1 MHSLATIHCL
11 SGACAR
17 SAVVSRRRL
26 ALSARCPTVV
36 KKMMTSSETSEVE
49 NPGGEKGAEDSAIL
63 EVSSMAVGGIVKQES
78 RDVDYLS
85 NCSTSIEGSV
95 VRA

>member
-1 MHSLATIHCL
+1 MVCCL
-11 SGACAR
+11 IIR
-17 SAVVSRRRL
+17 
-26 ALSARCPTVV
+26 
-36 KKMMTSSETSEVE
+36 KMMTSSETSEME
-49 NPGGEKGAEDSAIL
+49 NPGDEKGAEDSAIL
-63 EVSSMAVGGIVKQES
+63 EVSSMAVGGIVKQEN

>member
-1 MHSLATIHCL
+1 
-11 SGACAR
+11 
-17 SAVVSRRRL
+17 
-26 ALSARCPTVV
+26 
-36 KKMMTSSETSEVE
+36 MTSSETSEVE
-49 NPGGEKGAEDSAIL
+49 NSGIEKGAEDSAIL
-63 EVSSMAVGGIVKQES
+63 EVSSMAVGGIMKQES

>member
-1 MHSLATIHCL
+1 
-11 SGACAR
+11 
-17 SAVVSRRRL
+17 
-26 ALSARCPTVV
+26 
-36 KKMMTSSETSEVE
+36 MMTSSETSEME
-49 NPGGEKGAEDSAIL
+49 NPGDEKGAEDSAIL
-63 EVSSMAVGGIVKQES
+63 EVSSMAVGGIVKQEN

>member
-1 MHSLATIHCL
+1 MTP
-11 SGACAR
+11 AR
-17 SAVVSRRRL
+17 SCQQLPLKVVGVIV
-26 ALSARCPTVV
+26 RCPTVR
-36 KKMMTSSETSEVE
+36 KMMTSSETSEVE
-49 NPGGEKGAEDSAIL
+49 NPGGEKSAEDSAIL
-63 EVSSMAVGGIVKQES
+63 EVSSMAVGGIMKQES

>member
-1 MHSLATIHCL
+1 MHSLAIIRRS
-11 SGACAR
+11 SGACAKL
-17 SAVVSRRRL
+17 SAVSRRRL
-26 ALSARCPTVV
+26 ALSARYPTVR
-36 KKMMTSSETSEVE
+36 KMMTSSETSEVE
-49 NPGGEKGAEDSAIL
+49 NSGGEKGAEDSAIL
-63 EVSSMAVGGIVKQES
+63 EVSSMAVGGIMKQES